1 MHYDRHCNGGINF
14 HFLFCSNVRLY
25 KEAGL
30 FITFPM
36 PVNRNHHFSFTA
48 DSCLQIYKFYRVS
61 KEDKKKSIHTRTLLI
76 HSSWNSWNSALLKQL
91 KAKARKV

>member
-1 MHYDRHCNGGINF
+1 MINTLYCNGGINF

-61 KEDKKKSIHTRTLLI
+61 KEDKKKSIRTRTLLI
-76 HSSWNSWNSALLKQL
+76 HIFPIFLGVLANIQGILLC
-91 KAKARKV
+91 